1 MNMNISE
8 LFLKDIHRNI
18 NGVIKVG
25 QLDSDNIRQELEE
38 YVITHELDKHFRS
51 FYDRYTT
58 ALDTPTDK
66 MGVWISGFFGSG
78 KSHFLKILSYLL
90 DNRSLGNCHALDYF
104 DQERVPDP
112 MLRASIT
119 KATRNSTD
127 VILFNIDSKA
137 DANSKNDKESIIK
150 VFKKVFD
157 EHLGYFGTVPAI
169 AEFERQLDQ
178 QGKYAAFQD
187 EFQQVSGL
195 EWKENRDAWGFHQD
209 EISTALQTVSGMSA
223 EAASRL
229 LDFNEQNYSL
239 SSEKFARLV
248 KQYLDK
254 KGNQHRLL
262 FMVDEVGQY
271 VGDDS
276 NLMLNLQTV
285 VEDLGISCQG
295 RAWVVVTSQEA
306 MDEITKNR
314 IKGQDF
320 SKIIGRF
327 SRPLSLSSANT
338 DEVIK
343 LRLLNKK
350 EAAIRGLEALYHQ
363 KVAILKNQITFT
375 ADCAELPGYRN
386 AEEFV
391 AGYPFIPYQF
401 NLLQKVFTAIRM
413 MGAAGKH
420 LASGERSLLDAFQL
434 ASKAVAGQ
442 GLGGLVPFNTFYLAV
457 EGFLD
462 SAISQVIDQAARN
475 SQLQP
480 FDIDLLKTLFMIKY
494 VKEIRANLDNLTT
507 LCLSNIDQDKLALK
521 AQVEAALNSLEKQT
535 LIQRVGD
542 EYNFL
547 TYEEQDIGREVKNT
561 EIDPSEV
568 TAELQK
574 LIWDSIF
581 TDKKIRYDQRHQYSF
596 NRKLDDQPYG
606 QQTSDLTLHIITPY
620 ADRYSQLQ
628 QDTTCILNTGAGQEV
643 LVRLADD
650 QTLLD
655 ELTELVKTDKYIRRK
670 NSGTLSSSVQT
681 ILTTRS
687 EENSRRK
694 ERITTTLQ
702 DLIERADV
710 FACGSKVEINT
721 RDSKNVLTEGLTYL
735 IDNVYNKLNYVNSGF
750 ESEEQVSNA
759 FSRKHQEQNTSGQ
772 AFNAAAHSEMLTWLN
787 DEART
792 HRQVTIK
799 SLIDKFLVR
808 PYGWSEFDILGVIA
822 ELVNQGNLELRLA
835 QGTVNSQESGLVA
848 KLRSRKGLSEYTVR
862 LSEVINP
869 VSLRVAKDLANDL
882 LEITP
887 PNDPL
892 KLFEIYQNSFKVKQ
906 AELETWLAQAQL
918 EGLPFIK
925 LLETYLTLVKE
936 FTSKESPADFYNAVR
951 LHKNDLEDLIEDGHK
966 LKSFYTGQVKV
977 FEQAKQ
983 DLKFLEL
990 ELRHINDAELL
1001 QRVETV
1007 RQILAMADPTT
1018 KIPQLPI
1025 LLQPVKDNVREVL
1038 QGQIEQGFLL
1048 SENIKQQLVEY
1059 VQVAYPT
1066 QQIDLDEYFT
1076 EIEGAISMIK
1086 NATNI
1091 DSAIARQSE
1100 LEGFVNRFKQKIDA
1114 AAAQIINS
1122 AKEKTGS
1129 YQVNA
1134 IKAIVPVRVV
1144 SYAPKPF
1151 LETAEDVESYLAA
1164 LRGALL
1170 GEIEQN
1176 RRVRLE

>member
-1 MNMNISE
+1 MNISE

-38 YVITHELDKHFRS
+38 YVITHELNKHFCS
-51 FYDRYTT
+51 FFERYTT

-90 DNRSLGNCHALDYF
+90 DNRPVGNRHALDYF
-104 DQERVPDP
+104 NQERVRDP
-112 MLRASIT
+112 MLHASIT
-119 KATRNSTD
+119 KAVRNSTD

-137 DANSKNDKESIIK
+137 DANSKNDKESIVK
-150 VFKKVFD
+150 VFQKVFD

-178 QGKYAAFQD
+178 QGKYVAFQE
-187 EFQQVSGL
+187 EFKQVSGL
-195 EWKENRDAWGFHQD
+195 DWKENRDTWGFCQD
-209 EISTALQTVSGMSA
+209 EISTALQTVTGMSA

-254 KGNQHRLL
+254 KSTHYRLL

-285 VEDLGISCQG
+285 VEDLGIYCQG

-306 MDEITKNR
+306 MDQITKNR

-343 LRLLNKK
+343 LRLLKKK
-350 EAAIRGLEALYHQ
+350 EAATQCLEALYYQ
-363 KVAILKNQITFT
+363 KVAILKNQILFT
-375 ADCAELPGYRN
+375 DSAELPGYRN

-391 AGYPFIPYQF
+391 AAYPFIPYQF
-401 NLLQKVFTAIRM
+401 NLLQKVFTVIRM

-442 GLGGLVPFNTFYLAV
+442 ELGGLVPFNTFYLAV

-462 SAISQVIDQAARN
+462 STISQVIDQAARN

-494 VKEIRANLDNLTT
+494 VQEIRANLDNLTT
-507 LCLSNIDQDKLALK
+507 LCLNNIDQDKLALK
-521 AQVEAALNSLEKQT
+521 AQVEAALNRLEKQT

-547 TYEEQDIGREVKNT
+547 TYEEQDIGREIKNT
-561 EIDPSEV
+561 EIDPSDV

-574 LIWDSIF
+574 LVWDSLF
-581 TDKKIRYDQRHQYSF
+581 TEKKIRYDQRHQYSF
-596 NRKLDDQPYG
+596 NRKLDDQSYG
-606 QQTSDLTLHIITPY
+606 LQTSDLTLHIITPY
-620 ADRYSQLQ
+620 ADRYTQLQ
-628 QDTTCILNTGAGQEV
+628 QDATCILTTGTAQEV
-643 LVRLADD
+643 LVRLGDD

-670 NSGTLSSSVQT
+670 NSSTLSTSVQT

-687 EENSRRK
+687 EGNSRRK

-710 FACGSKVEINT
+710 FACGSKVEIST

-750 ESEEQVSNA
+750 ETEEQVSNA
-759 FSRKHQEQNTSGQ
+759 FCREHQEQNTSGQ
-772 AFNAAAHSEMLTWLN
+772 AFNAAAHGEMLTWLN

-799 SLIDKFLVR
+799 SLRDKFEVR
-808 PYGWSEFDILGVIA
+808 PYGWSEFDILGVMA
-822 ELVNQGNLELRLA
+822 ELVNQGKLELRLA
-835 QGTVNSQESGLVA
+835 QGTVNSQEPGLVA

-862 LSEVINP
+862 LGEVINP
-869 VSLRVAKDLANDL
+869 ASLRVAKDLANDL

-892 KLFEIYQNSFKVKQ
+892 KLFEVYQNNFKVKQ

-925 LLETYLTLVKE
+925 LLETHLTLVKE
-936 FTSKESPADFYNAVR
+936 LTSKESPAEFYNAVR
-951 LHKNDLEDLIEDGHK
+951 HHQDDLENLIEDGQK
-966 LKSFYTGQVKV
+966 LKSFFTGQVKV

-1007 RQILAMADPTT
+1007 RQILAMADPTA
-1018 KIPQLPI
+1018 KIPQLPM
-1025 LLQPVKDNVREVL
+1025 LLQPVKDKAREVL
-1038 QGQIEQGFLL
+1038 QRQIEQALL
-1048 SENIKQQLVEY
+1048 ISEDIKQQLVEY
-1059 VQVAYPT
+1059 VKAGYPT
-1066 QQIDLDEYFT
+1066 QQIDLGQYFT

-1100 LEGFVNRFKQKIDA
+1100 LEGFVNKFKQKIDA
-1114 AAAQIINS
+1114 VAAQIINS
-1122 AKEKTGS
+1122 AKEKTDS
-1129 YQVNA
+1129 YQVNSL
-1134 IKAIVPVRVV
+1134 KAIVPVRVV

-1170 GEIEQN
+1170 EEIEQN

>member
-1 MNMNISE
+1 MNISE

-38 YVITHELDKHFRS
+38 YVITHELNKHFCS
-51 FYDRYTT
+51 FFERYTT

-90 DNRSLGNCHALDYF
+90 DNRPVGNRHALDYF
-104 DQERVPDP
+104 NQERVRDP
-112 MLRASIT
+112 MLHASIT
-119 KATRNSTD
+119 KAVRNSTD

-137 DANSKNDKESIIK
+137 DANSKNDKESIVK
-150 VFKKVFD
+150 VFQKVFD

-178 QGKYAAFQD
+178 QGKYVAFQE
-187 EFQQVSGL
+187 EFKQVSGL
-195 EWKENRDAWGFHQD
+195 DWKENRDTWGFCQD
-209 EISTALQTVSGMSA
+209 AISTALQTVTGMSA

-229 LDFNEQNYSL
+229 LDLNEQNYSL

-254 KGNQHRLL
+254 KSTHYRLL

-285 VEDLGISCQG
+285 VEDLGIYCQG

-306 MDEITKNR
+306 MDQITKNR

-350 EAAIRGLEALYHQ
+350 EAAIQSLEALYYQ
-363 KVAILKNQITFT
+363 KVAILKNQIIFT
-375 ADCAELPGYRN
+375 DSAELPGYRN

-391 AGYPFIPYQF
+391 AAYPFIPYQF
-401 NLLQKVFTAIRM
+401 NLLQKVFTVIRM

-442 GLGGLVPFNTFYLAV
+442 ELGGLVPFNTFYLAV

-462 SAISQVIDQAARN
+462 STISQVIDQAARN

-494 VKEIRANLDNLTT
+494 VQEIRANLDNLTT
-507 LCLSNIDQDKLALK
+507 LCLSNIDQAKLALK
-521 AQVEAALNSLEKQT
+521 AQVEAALNRLEKQT

-547 TYEEQDIGREVKNT
+547 TYEEQDIGREIKNT
-561 EIDPSEV
+561 EIDPSDV
-568 TAELQK
+568 TAELQR
-574 LIWDSIF
+574 LVWDSLF
-581 TDKKIRYDQRHQYSF
+581 TEKKIRYDQRHQYSF
-596 NRKLDDQPYG
+596 NRKLDDQSYG
-606 QQTSDLTLHIITPY
+606 LQTSDLTLHIITPY
-620 ADRYSQLQ
+620 ADRYTQLQ
-628 QDTTCILNTGAGQEV
+628 QDATCILTTGAAQEV
-643 LVRLADD
+643 LVRLGDD

-670 NSGTLSSSVQT
+670 NSSTLSTSVQT

-687 EENSRRK
+687 EGNSRRK

-710 FACGSKVEINT
+710 FACGSKVEISN
-721 RDSKNVLTEGLTYL
+721 RNSKNVLTEGLTYL
-735 IDNVYNKLNYVNSGF
+735 VDNVYQKLNYVDSGF
-750 ESEEQVSNA
+750 ETEEQVSIA
-759 FSRKHQEQNTSGQ
+759 FTREHQEQNTSGQ
-772 AFNAAAHSEMLTWLN
+772 AFNARAHSEMLSWLN

-792 HRQVTIK
+792 HRLVTIK
-799 SLIDKFLVR
+799 GLIDKFVVR
-808 PYGWSEFDILGVIA
+808 PYGWSELDILGLMA
-822 ELVNQGNLELRLA
+822 ELVNQGKLELRLA
-835 QGTVNSQESGLVA
+835 QGTVNSQEPGLVA

-862 LSEVINP
+862 LGEVINP
-869 VSLRVAKDLANDL
+869 ASLRVAKDLANDL

-892 KLFEIYQNSFKVKQ
+892 KLFEVYQNNFKVKQ

-925 LLETYLTLVKE
+925 LLETHLTLVKE
-936 FTSKESPADFYNAVR
+936 LTSKESPAEFYNAVR
-951 LHKNDLEDLIEDGHK
+951 HHQDDLEKSIEDGQK
-966 LKSFYTGQVKV
+966 LKSFFTGQVKV

-1007 RQILAMADPTT
+1007 RQILAMADPTA
-1018 KIPQLPI
+1018 KIPQLPM
-1025 LLQPVKDNVREVL
+1025 LLQPVKDKAREVL
-1038 QGQIEQGFLL
+1038 QGQIEQGILL
-1048 SENIKQQLVEY
+1048 SEHIKQQLVEY

-1066 QQIDLDEYFT
+1066 QQIDLGQYFT

-1100 LEGFVNRFKQKIDA
+1100 LEGFVNKFKQKIDA

-1129 YQVNA
+1129 YQVNS